1 MFRMSW
7 VQVHCLVLDFGA
19 MGFALFAAYPEGIFH
34 NNLASEH
41 VIVCHG
47 NLFMRR
53 LLSNEF
59 V

>member
-1 MFRMSW
+1 MSW
-7 VQVHCLVLDFGA
+7 VQVHCLVIDFGA

-47 NLFMRR
+47 NPFMRR